1 MNYKCVP
8 VREEL
13 RCHGRYLC
21 TVGGGRN
28 LAISP
33 GVSLW
38 RGGVSKLLKGRNM
51 HSRELLQYI
60 EEGMTWNEWEC
71 GWWKSL
77 RWVQR
82 IHVHRAIAGNTTNQ
96 RLTWLT
102 SITFANKIRKSR
114 LSYIIRNLLRGSLQS
129 MGKEYS
135 VAGAWVT
142 DWRTVSWRQ
151 FDYMHW

>member
-1 MNYKCVP
+1 MLNYKCVP

-33 GVSLW
+33 GVSPW

-60 EEGMTWNEWEC
+60 WRRDDLEC

-82 IHVHRAIAGNTTNQ
+82 IHVHRASRGYDKPTIDVAYFDYICKQN
-96 RLTWLT
+96 
-102 SITFANKIRKSR
+102 SKIEFVV
-114 LSYIIRNLLRGSLQS
+114 YNIRNLLRGSLQS
-129 MGKEYS
+129 IGKEYS